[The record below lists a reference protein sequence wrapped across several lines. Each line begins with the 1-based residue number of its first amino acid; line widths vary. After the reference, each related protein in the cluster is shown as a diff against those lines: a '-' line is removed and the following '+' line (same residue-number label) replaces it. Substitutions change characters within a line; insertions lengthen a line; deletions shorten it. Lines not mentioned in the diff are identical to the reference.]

1 MYITLVAGSSC
12 AYACSNPSSCTTLLA
27 TQAESRKAWALRI
40 RLLLDFFLLEFAIAS
55 IKSPSSQV
63 AIRSGRPTFLIN
75 FVKYLSRRG
84 EPLFHS
90 PIMSKTEFS
99 ANTVNSADRMR
110 DLLYEKVRHIL
121 DTCRRRNL
129 PGFTKEASENYISFE
144 TSNVISS
151 GRGGRRTRMRWI
163 QKKRPESSAPKL
175 VARLFR
181 GEGLLADCEENPPRL
196 KTRATTTGIK
206 I

>member
-55 IKSPSSQV
+55 MKSPCSKV
-63 AIRSGRPTFLIN
+63 AIRSGPPSFLIN

-110 DLLYEKVRHIL
+110 DLLYEEVRHIP
-121 DTCRRRNL
+121 DTCSRRNL
-129 PGFTKEASENYISFE
+129 PGFTKEARENYISFE
-144 TSNVISS
+144 TSNLISS
-151 GRGGRRTRMRWI
+151 GRRTRMRWI
-163 QKKRPESSAPKL
+163 Q
-175 VARLFR
+175 
-181 GEGLLADCEENPPRL
+181 
-196 KTRATTTGIK
+196 
-206 I
+206 